1 MIRTVL
7 LTGLVFFTFTIGLA
21 QTNPAVLDYINT
33 YRQVAIDEMQRTG
46 VPAAI
51 KLAQG
56 IHETEAGRSEL
67 VQKSNNHFGIKCKTS
82 WQGEKV
88 YHDDDASGECFRS
101 YTAAIESYRD
111 HSNFLKSNQR
121 YSFLFRLDPADYKGW
136 AYGLKQAGYATNI
149 KYSQLLIRLIETYDL
164 QQYSLIA
171 MGKMSAP
178 SGLLTGIRPPAETT
192 TVADAPSIV
201 YPSGV
206 FEINDTKVVFVKAGT
221 SLLAVA
227 NEHDLTL
234 SRLLDFNDMT
244 PGEGNI
250 LAMDQL
256 VFLQRKRKTGANIFR
271 VLKPGETIYDISQQ
285 EGIRYENIL
294 ELNHLLAG
302 SEPAEGEKIYLREKA
317 PARPL
322 LAGAARPLQ
331 AQPAIAAQ
339 VSNETETSAAAT
351 ITTAKRTTHV
361 VRSKETLYG
370 ISKRYGV
377 SQEQIREWNKLVGVS
392 LRTGQELI
400 IYTN

>member
-1 MIRTVL
+1 
-7 LTGLVFFTFTIGLA
+7 
-21 QTNPAVLDYINT
+21 
-33 YRQVAIDEMQRTG
+33 
-46 VPAAI
+46 
-51 KLAQG
+51 
-56 IHETEAGRSEL
+56 
-67 VQKSNNHFGIKCKTS
+67 
-82 WQGEKV
+82 
-88 YHDDDASGECFRS
+88 
-101 YTAAIESYRD
+101 
-111 HSNFLKSNQR
+111 
-121 YSFLFRLDPADYKGW
+121 
-136 AYGLKQAGYATNI
+136 
-149 KYSQLLIRLIETYDL
+149 
-164 QQYSLIA
+164 
-171 MGKMSAP
+171 
-178 SGLLTGIRPPAETT
+178 
-192 TVADAPSIV
+192 
-201 YPSGV
+201 
-206 FEINDTKVVFVKAGT
+206 
-221 SLLAVA
+221 
-227 NEHDLTL
+227 
-234 SRLLDFNDMT
+234 MT